1 MDDKA
6 NWSETLTWILMPVG
20 RLWCRAVG
28 KAFESLGVSLS
39 AGAPIL
45 AVAELG
51 DGVRQNVVADEIGVD
66 NAALVRSVDKLEAA
80 GLIERRADP
89 LDRRARTLH
98 LTEAGGVLAVRL
110 NAALNAFRTQVLAEV
125 SDADGEA
132 AVRIL
137 RGIEQ
142 ASLKSLGEAGQREG

>member
-6 NWSETLTWILMPVG
+6 NWGETLTWILMPVG

-51 DGVRQNVVADEIGVD
+51 NGVRQNVVAEEIGVD

-80 GLIERRADP
+80 GLLERRADP

-98 LTEAGGVLAVRL
+98 LTEAGDVLAVRL
-110 NAALNAFRTQVLAEV
+110 TEALDTFRAQVLAEV

-132 AVRIL
+132 AVRVL

-142 ASLKSLGEAGQREG
+142 ASLRSLGEAGQREG